1 MPPERGALRR
11 VLVAVTALAFLLL
24 LAGFGARLHP
34 AGDTIGVFRVPLAV
48 ITMAGA
54 LVLWRPL
61 PATLPVALIAAAALV
76 PHLPGPAPEEPAEPM
91 LTLYQQNLL
100 YSRTDHAAFV
110 GEIRRQAPDVITL
123 QEVSEQNVAIID
135 ALSDLYPHRKFC
147 PVGDRFGEA
156 VLSRLPIEGDSV
168 DCLPGGSLALLRVRT
183 EAGPVWIGSVHLNWP
198 WPRGQA
204 REVDKL
210 LPVLEGLEGPV
221 LLAGDFNAVP
231 WSHTVRR
238 MARAIGA
245 RRAGPGG
252 ASFVLPFIHLPVT
265 IDHIVAPEGFDGG
278 AKVMPRLGSDHRGV
292 FAWLD
297 RAPQ

>member
-1 MPPERGALRR
+1 MPPEGGALRR
-11 VLVAVTALAFLLL
+11 VLVAVTAIAFLLL
-24 LAGFGARLHP
+24 LAGFGAPLHP

-48 ITMAGA
+48 ITIAGA
-54 LVLWRPL
+54 LLLWRPR
-61 PATLPVALIAAAALV
+61 PATLPVALIAVVVLV
-76 PHLPGPAPEEPAEPM
+76 SQFPGPAPEKPAEPM

-100 YSRTDHAAFV
+100 YSRTDHAAFLA
-110 GEIRRQAPDVITL
+110 EIRRQAPDVITL

-135 ALSDLYPHRKFC
+135 ALSDLYPHRQFC

-156 VLSRLPIEGDSV
+156 VLTRLPVEEDSV
-168 DCLPGGSLALLRVRT
+168 DCLPDGGLALLRVGT
-183 EAGPVWIGSVHLNWP
+183 EAGPMWIGSVHLNWP

-204 REVDKL
+204 AEVDEL
-210 LPVLEGLEGPV
+210 LPVLEALEGPV

-238 MARAIGA
+238 MARAVGA